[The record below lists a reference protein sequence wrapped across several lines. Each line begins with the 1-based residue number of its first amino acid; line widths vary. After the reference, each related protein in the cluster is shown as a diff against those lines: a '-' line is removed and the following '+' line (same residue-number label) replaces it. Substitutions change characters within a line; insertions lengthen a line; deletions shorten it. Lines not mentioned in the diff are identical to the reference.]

1 MTPINFG
8 LPGFFKASVTTTSD
22 GCGWSVYVS
31 PPITGNTFAY
41 HFEADQQVF
50 NDTSETCA
58 ADTDSVRQ
66 IYDQS
71 GNNNTANQ
79 SDSGKQPVYDVDAV
93 NGSNAITVDNT
104 DEMSLGTT
112 ISSEDYTVYA
122 VYKKGLST
130 DAQSLL
136 GDSTNT
142 NGVILNWTGNAVYFF
157 NSVGAYR
164 SFVADSDFTNYAIRT
179 FKNFSSNGTFEGY
192 ENDFLIGSTSNV
204 SLGTT
209 NIDSLFRRSGRTGS
223 LSVADMS
230 IYTEAHSAS
239 TITQITEWLN
249 DKYKFFGEYGGA
261 SLPPITTN
269 LEDYTSPDH
278 DMYTGIGANLAVNNQ
293 YIRSSRGQY
302 NDIKKVQHTAN
313 DQPQL
318 KVGTFGDF
326 NSVYKLGTDRLKF
339 NAKEI
344 QFTPSESF
352 IIYSVFQRVDNGS
365 CAIYSK
371 VNSGVLDWGN
381 GVIYIMD
388 DSSGYNNHTLGYTTD
403 KTIRAYQINRSTNT
417 CIVYDNGVQV
427 ASFGISSVDDNITI
441 DTIYN
446 RGTGNGTGIIHY
458 GDTLL
463 YRSLHS
469 DTDRNTIMNWLNKKY
484 NVHSYLTQQGG
495 TLPVTSNLLL
505 RIEGNAGVYSDAG
518 TTPVID
524 TDSIR
529 QVDDFSSNSNDL
541 DQSTASNQ
549 LTYETNHFN
558 RKDFIKHLPG
568 DYLSPTTSFN
578 LSGGTVYVTGKK
590 ALEGSDWWFIGGDN
604 NACMGNFSSGV
615 MSLYDGTNYNTI
627 SSGHLTQHAV
637 YAIVWNFGST
647 YEVFENGV
655 SLGTANVSNVGPIN
669 NVKVFGRGSETGAS
683 VNYFGDLLVYSDVH
697 TSTQVEQISDYLTEL
712 RYEVDSYTK
721 EPTYKKFLLH
731 HFEAGSSSY
740 KTDNFSPVSG
750 ETIQVVNDLTHN
762 NNNGT
767 VSSTAPTYHSSGV
780 DINNKP
786 YIQLGG
792 GSGVVNLDKS
802 LTFERKQDWTIFAVV
817 KKDTASDVL
826 VLYGGPINNAFFSDY
841 SDGKMYFVSP
851 GHATDF
857 SSMGTDWC
865 IISAVYDASTNT
877 ITVNKNG
884 SLLGTDTTWDI
895 SGNYTIDRL
904 FNRGNTITTS
914 GSYVAE
920 CMLYGTK
927 LSSTEIAAEESRLN
941 TKYDIY

>member
-1 MTPINFG
+1 
-8 LPGFFKASVTTTSD
+8 
-22 GCGWSVYVS
+22 
-31 PPITGNTFAY
+31 
-41 HFEADQQVF
+41 
-50 NDTSETCA
+50 
-58 ADTDSVRQ
+58 
-66 IYDQS
+66 
-71 GNNNTANQ
+71 
-79 SDSGKQPVYDVDAV
+79 
-93 NGSNAITVDNT
+93 
-104 DEMSLGTT
+104 
-112 ISSEDYTVYA
+112 
-122 VYKKGLST
+122 
-130 DAQSLL
+130 
-136 GDSTNT
+136 
-142 NGVILNWTGNAVYFF
+142 
-157 NSVGAYR
+157 
-164 SFVADSDFTNYAIRT
+164 
-179 FKNFSSNGTFEGY
+179 
-192 ENDFLIGSTSNV
+192 
-204 SLGTT
+204 
-209 NIDSLFRRSGRTGS
+209 
-223 LSVADMS
+223 
-230 IYTEAHSAS
+230 
-239 TITQITEWLN
+239 
-249 DKYKFFGEYGGA
+249 
-261 SLPPITTN
+261 
-269 LEDYTSPDH
+269 
-278 DMYTGIGANLAVNNQ
+278 
-293 YIRSSRGQY
+293 
-302 NDIKKVQHTAN
+302 
-313 DQPQL
+313 
-318 KVGTFGDF
+318 
-326 NSVYKLGTDRLKF
+326 
-339 NAKEI
+339 
-344 QFTPSESF
+344 
-352 IIYSVFQRVDNGS
+352 
-365 CAIYSK
+365 
-371 VNSGVLDWGN
+371 
-381 GVIYIMD
+381 
-388 DSSGYNNHTLGYTTD
+388 
-403 KTIRAYQINRSTNT
+403 
-417 CIVYDNGVQV
+417 
-427 ASFGISSVDDNITI
+427 
-441 DTIYN
+441 
-446 RGTGNGTGIIHY
+446 
-458 GDTLL
+458 
-463 YRSLHS
+463 
-469 DTDRNTIMNWLNKKY
+469 MNWLNKKY

-541 DQSTASNQ
+541 DQSTASKQ

-590 ALEGSDWWFIGGDN
+590 ALENSDWWFIGGDN
-604 NACMGNFSSGV
+604 NACMGNFNTGV
-615 MSLYDGTNYNTI
+615 MSVYDGTNYNTL
-627 SSGHLTQHAV
+627 STGQFTQHAV
-637 YAIVWNFGST
+637 YAIVWDFGNT

-669 NVKVFGRGSETGAS
+669 NVKVFGRGTETGAS
-683 VNYFGDLLVYSDVH
+683 VNCFGDLLVYSDVH

-731 HFEAGSSSY
+731 HFEAGSSSL
-740 KTDNFSPVSG
+740 KTNNFSPVSG
-750 ETIQVVNDLTHN
+750 DTIQIVNDLTHN

-792 GSGVVNLDKS
+792 GSGVVNLDES
-802 LTFERKQDWTIFAVV
+802 LTFERTQDWTIFAVV

-877 ITVNKNG
+877 INVYKNG
-884 SLLGTDTTWDI
+884 TLLGTDTNWDI
-895 SGNYTIDRL
+895 GGNYTIDRL

>member
-1 MTPINFG
+1 MGGVNKFQT
-8 LPGFFKASVTTTSD
+8 
-22 GCGWSVYVS
+22 
-31 PPITGNTFAY
+31 
-41 HFEADQQVF
+41 
-50 NDTSETCA
+50 
-58 ADTDSVRQ
+58 
-66 IYDQS
+66 
-71 GNNNTANQ
+71 TANRQ
-79 SDSGKQPVYDVDAV
+79 LSYGKDTFTFNSSF
-93 NGSNAITVDNT
+93 NGAT
-104 DEMSLGTT
+104 DRLDFEST
-112 ISSEDYTVYA
+112 ISFGVGESFTVY
-122 VYKKGLST
+122 
-130 DAQSLL
+130 
-136 GDSTNT
+136 
-142 NGVILNWTGNAVYFF
+142 
-157 NSVGAYR
+157 
-164 SFVADSDFTNYAIRT
+164 
-179 FKNFSSNGTFEGY
+179 
-192 ENDFLIGSTSNV
+192 
-204 SLGTT
+204 
-209 NIDSLFRRSGRTGS
+209 
-223 LSVADMS
+223 
-230 IYTEAHSAS
+230 
-239 TITQITEWLN
+239 
-249 DKYKFFGEYGGA
+249 
-261 SLPPITTN
+261 
-269 LEDYTSPDH
+269 
-278 DMYTGIGANLAVNNQ
+278 
-293 YIRSSRGQY
+293 
-302 NDIKKVQHTAN
+302 
-313 DQPQL
+313 
-318 KVGTFGDF
+318 
-326 NSVYKLGTDRLKF
+326 SVYKR
-339 NAKEI
+339 NN
-344 QFTPSESF
+344 
-352 IIYSVFQRVDNGS
+352 NGNIGLYCS
-365 CAIYSK
+365 
-371 VNSGVLDWGN
+371 NSGSGGILDWGN
-381 GVIYIMD
+381 GVIYIMGD
-388 DSSGYNNHTLGYTTD
+388 NSSYNNYSLGYD
-403 KTIRAYQINRSTNT
+403 LNLNIRAYQINRTTNK
-417 CIVYDNGVQV
+417 CHVYNNGVEV
-427 ASFGISSVDDNITI
+427 ASFSIANVSAGMTMSYLFNRHGFDANGLVDF
-441 DTIYN
+441 
-446 RGTGNGTGIIHY
+446 
-458 GDTLL
+458 GDQLL
-463 YRSLHS
+463 YRSLHNTTEIGQI
-469 DTDRNTIMNWLNKKY
+469 TDFLNKKY

-505 RIEGNAGVYSDAG
+505 QIEGNAGVYSDAG

-541 DQSTASNQ
+541 DQSTASKQ

-590 ALEGSDWWFIGGDN
+590 ALENSDWWFIGGDN

-615 MSLYDGTNYNTI
+615 MSVYDGTNYNTL
-627 SSGHLTQHAV
+627 STGQFTQHAV
-637 YAIVWNFGST
+637 YAIVWDFGNT

-683 VNYFGDLLVYSDVH
+683 VNYFGDLLLYSDVH
-697 TSTQVEQISDYLTEL
+697 TATQVAQVSDYLTEL

-740 KTDNFSPVSG
+740 KTNNFSPVSG
-750 ETIQVVNDLTHN
+750 DTIQIVNDLTHN

-792 GSGVVNLDKS
+792 GSGVVNLDES
-802 LTFERKQDWTIFAVV
+802 LTFERTQDWTIFAVV

-877 ITVNKNG
+877 INVYKNG
-884 SLLGTDTTWDI
+884 TLLGTDTNWDI
-895 SGNYTIDRL
+895 GGNYTIDRL
-904 FNRGNTITTS
+904 VNRGNTITTS